1 MSIIK
6 SLPVSTFKR
15 LDDLKSETA
24 KDENLQKLTLFIREG
39 RDDKRTIPC
48 AVKPYLTHQDEIS
61 EAEGIMLRGSRII
74 VPTSIRR
81 EMKSRIHEGH
91 LGPRHRKV

>member
-15 LDDLKSETA
+15 LDHLKRETA
-24 KDENLQKLTLFIREG
+24 KDENLQKLMLFIRE
-39 RDDKRTIPC
+39 RPDDKRTIPC

-61 EAEGIMLRGSRII
+61 EAEGIMLRGSMLRG
-74 VPTSIRR
+74 
-81 EMKSRIHEGH
+81 SRIHHEE
-91 LGPRHRKV
+91 PDTRRASRAQA